1 MNVIQG
7 SAFSAEP
14 EQEPSSS
21 AYPGAGGPYGSY
33 GGGTPGPYGSGG
45 GWSGGNW
52 SGGGGNWSGGNWS
65 GGGNVPPSP
74 RHRRLRRGVAFGVA
88 GVTLAAAAAVGSYD
102 ALQGG
107 GSPTGHATTSANTV
121 LSTSQITSKVS
132 PGLVDV
138 VSTLGD
144 ENGEAAGTG
153 MVLTSTGE
161 VLTNNHVI
169 DGATSISV
177 TDIGNGRTY
186 KASVVGYDKTQ
197 DVAVLQLQDA
207 SGLTT
212 VSLGNSA
219 TVSTGQSV
227 VAIGN
232 AEGKGGQPS
241 VVTGSVT
248 ALNQSITASDEGSG
262 SSEQLTGMIET
273 NAPIE
278 PGDSGGSLVNSAGQ
292 VIGMDTA
299 ASTSSETPTAQA
311 ANPGQQSQ
319 GQSGQS
325 QSGQSQSSGTQAFA
339 IPINEAVSIA
349 AQIEG
354 GNSSATLHLGSTAF
368 LGVELSSTGTGSGTG
383 SGSGAGGLG
392 GGYGSGSD
400 GGYGYGGGDGSG
412 SDGGY
417 GYGSGDG
424 SGSDGGFGYGS
435 GDGGTSTTSGV
446 QIEGALS
453 GSPAASAGLSAG
465 DVITSIG
472 GQSVT
477 SATQMQSIIAA
488 HHPGDKVSI
497 SWTDASGQ
505 TQTATVTFASGP
517 AD

>member
-7 SAFSAEP
+7 SALSAEP

-33 GGGTPGPYGSGG
+33 GGGSPGPYGSGG
-45 GWSGGNW
+45 GWSGGGW

-107 GSPTGHATTSANTV
+107 GSSTSHATTSANTV
-121 LSTSQITSKVS
+121 LSTSQITSRVS

-248 ALNQSITASDEGSG
+248 ALNQSITASDDGSG

-278 PGDSGGSLVNSAGQ
+278 PGDSGGSLVNLAGQ
-292 VIGMDTA
+292 VVGMDTA
-299 ASTSSETPTAQA
+299 ASTSSETPSAQA

-319 GQSGQS
+319 GQTGQS
-325 QSGQSQSSGTQAFA
+325 QSGQSQSSGTQAFS

-354 GNSSATLHLGSTAF
+354 GNSSSTLHLGSTAF
-368 LGVELSSTGTGSGTG
+368 LGVEVSSTSTSTGTGTGSGA
-383 SGSGAGGLG
+383 SGLG
-392 GGYGSGSD
+392 GY
-400 GGYGYGGGDGSG
+400 GSG

-424 SGSDGGFGYGS
+424 GYGYGS
-435 GDGGTSTTSGV
+435 GDGGTGTTSGV

-453 GSPAASAGLSAG
+453 GSPAADAGLSAG

-488 HHPGDKVSI
+488 YHPGDKVSI

>member
-7 SAFSAEP
+7 SALSAES

-33 GGGTPGPYGSGG
+33 GGGSPGPYGSGG
-45 GWSGGNW
+45 NWSGGNW

-88 GVTLAAAAAVGSYD
+88 GVALAAAAGVGSYD

-107 GSPTGHATTSANTV
+107 GSSTGHATTSANTV

-212 VSLGNSA
+212 VGLGNSS

-299 ASTSSETPTAQA
+299 ASTSSQTPTAQT

-319 GQSGQS
+319 GQSGQGQGPSGQS
-325 QSGQSQSSGTQAFA
+325 QSGQSQSGATQAFS

-354 GNSSATLHLGSTAF
+354 GNSSATVHLGSTAF
-368 LGVELSSTGTGSGTG
+368 LGVEVSSTSTSTGTGTSPGTG
-383 SGSGAGGLG
+383 TGTGGLG
-392 GGYGSGSD
+392 GGYGSGGD
-400 GGYGYGGGDGSG
+400 GGYGYGGGDG
-412 SDGGY
+412 GY

-424 SGSDGGFGYGS
+424 GYGYGS
-435 GDGGTSTTSGV
+435 GGTSTTSGV

-453 GSPAASAGLSAG
+453 GSPAANAGLSDG

-477 SATQMQSIIAA
+477 SATQMQSVIATY
-488 HHPGDKVSI
+488 HPGDKVSI

>member
-7 SAFSAEP
+7 SALSAEP

-33 GGGTPGPYGSGG
+33 GGGSPGPYGSGG
-45 GWSGGNW
+45 GWSGGGW

-107 GSPTGHATTSANTV
+107 GSSTSHATTSANTV
-121 LSTSQITSKVS
+121 LSTSQITSRVS

-241 VVTGSVT
+241 VATGSVT

-278 PGDSGGSLVNSAGQ
+278 PGDSGGSLVNLAGQ
-292 VIGMDTA
+292 VVGMDTA
-299 ASTSSETPTAQA
+299 ASTSSETPSAQA
-311 ANPGQQSQ
+311 ANPGQPSQ
-319 GQSGQS
+319 GQTGQS
-325 QSGQSQSSGTQAFA
+325 QSGQSQSSGTQAFS

-354 GNSSATLHLGSTAF
+354 GNSSSTLHLGSTAF
-368 LGVELSSTGTGSGTG
+368 LGVEVSSTSTSTGTGTGSGA
-383 SGSGAGGLG
+383 SGLG
-392 GGYGSGSD
+392 GY
-400 GGYGYGGGDGSG
+400 GSG

-424 SGSDGGFGYGS
+424 GYGYGS
-435 GDGGTSTTSGV
+435 GDGGTGTTSGV

-488 HHPGDKVSI
+488 YHPGDKVSI

>member
-7 SAFSAEP
+7 SALSAEP

-33 GGGTPGPYGSGG
+33 GGGSPGPYGSGG
-45 GWSGGNW
+45 GWSGGGW

-107 GSPTGHATTSANTV
+107 GSSTSHATTSANTV
-121 LSTSQITSKVS
+121 LSTSQITSRVS

-278 PGDSGGSLVNSAGQ
+278 PGDSGGSLVNLAGQ
-292 VIGMDTA
+292 VVGMDTA
-299 ASTSSETPTAQA
+299 ASTSSETPSAQA

-319 GQSGQS
+319 GQTGQS
-325 QSGQSQSSGTQAFA
+325 QSGQSQSSGTQAFS

-354 GNSSATLHLGSTAF
+354 GNSSSTLHLGSTAF
-368 LGVELSSTGTGSGTG
+368 LGVEVSSTSTSTGTGTGSGA
-383 SGSGAGGLG
+383 SGLG
-392 GGYGSGSD
+392 GY
-400 GGYGYGGGDGSG
+400 GSG

-424 SGSDGGFGYGS
+424 SSGDGGYGYGN

-488 HHPGDKVSI
+488 YHPGDKVSI

>member
-7 SAFSAEP
+7 SALPAEP
-14 EQEPSSS
+14 AQEPSSS

-33 GGGTPGPYGSGG
+33 GGGSPGPFGSGG
-45 GWSGGNW
+45 NWSGGNW
-52 SGGGGNWSGGNWS
+52 SGGGGNWS

-74 RHRRLRRGVAFGVA
+74 RHRRLRRGVAFGAA
-88 GVTLAAAAAVGSYD
+88 GVALAAAAAVGSYD
-102 ALQGG
+102 AVQGG
-107 GSPTGHATTSANTV
+107 GGSTSHATTSANTV

-177 TDIGNGRTY
+177 TDIGNGQTY

-197 DVAVLQLQDA
+197 DVAVLQLQNA

-212 VSLGNSA
+212 VGLGNSA

-227 VAIGN
+227 VAMGN

-248 ALNQSITASDEGSG
+248 ALNQSITASDDGSG
-262 SSEQLTGMIET
+262 NSEQLTGMIET

-278 PGDSGGSLVNSAGQ
+278 PGDSGGPLVNSAGQ
-292 VIGMDTA
+292 VVGMDTA
-299 ASTSSETPTAQA
+299 ASTSSATPTAQA
-311 ANPGQQSQ
+311 ATP

-325 QSGQSQSSGTQAFA
+325 QSGQSQSSATQAFA
-339 IPINEAVSIA
+339 IPIDEAVSIA

-354 GNSSATLHLGSTAF
+354 GKSSATVHLGSTAF
-368 LGVELSSTGTGSGTG
+368 LGVEVSSSASTGTGTGT
-383 SGSGAGGLG
+383 GGLG
-392 GGYGSGSD
+392 GGYGSG
-400 GGYGYGGGDGSG
+400 G
-412 SDGGY
+412 DGGY

-424 SGSDGGFGYGS
+424 GYGYGS
-435 GDGGTSTTSGV
+435 GDGGYGYGSGDGGYGSGGTSTTSGV
-446 QIEGALS
+446 QIEGVLS
-453 GSPAASAGLSAG
+453 GSPAANAGLSAG

-477 SATQMQSIIAA
+477 SAAQLQSIIATY
-488 HHPGDKVSI
+488 HPGDQVSV

>member
-7 SAFSAEP
+7 SALSAGP
-14 EQEPSSS
+14 EQEPSPS

-65 GGGNVPPSP
+65 GGGNVPPSR
-74 RHRRLRRGVAFGVA
+74 RHRRLRRGVAFGMA
-88 GVTLAAAAAVGSYD
+88 GVALAAAAAVGSYD
-102 ALQGG
+102 AVQGG
-107 GSPTGHATTSANTV
+107 GSSTGHATTSANTV

-212 VSLGNSA
+212 VSLGDSG

-262 SSEQLTGMIET
+262 TSEQLTGMIET

-278 PGDSGGSLVNSAGQ
+278 PGDSGGPLVNSAGQ
-292 VIGMDTA
+292 VVGMDTA
-299 ASTSSETPTAQA
+299 ASTSSETPTAQT

-354 GNSSATLHLGSTAF
+354 GNSSATVHLGSTAF
-368 LGVELSSTGTGSGTG
+368 LGVEVSSTGASTGTGT
-383 SGSGAGGLG
+383 GAGGLG
-392 GGYGSGSD
+392 GGYGSG
-400 GGYGYGGGDGSG
+400 G
-412 SDGGY
+412 DGGY

-424 SGSDGGFGYGS
+424 GYGFGSGDGGYGYGS
-435 GDGGTSTTSGV
+435 GGTSTTSGA

-453 GSPAASAGLSAG
+453 GSPAANAGLSAG

-472 GQSVT
+472 GQSIT
-477 SATQMQSIIAA
+477 SATQMQSVIAA
-488 HHPGDKVSI
+488 YHPGDKVSV

>member
-7 SAFSAEP
+7 SALSAEP

-33 GGGTPGPYGSGG
+33 GGGSPGPYGSGG

-52 SGGGGNWSGGNWS
+52 SGGAGNWSGGNWS

-74 RHRRLRRGVAFGVA
+74 RRRRLRRGVAFGVA
-88 GVTLAAAAAVGSYD
+88 GVALAAAAAVGSYD
-102 ALQGG
+102 AVQGG
-107 GSPTGHATTSANTV
+107 GSSTGHATTSATTV

-241 VVTGSVT
+241 AVTGSVT

-292 VIGMDTA
+292 VVGMDTA
-299 ASTSSETPTAQA
+299 ASTSSETPTAQT

-319 GQSGQS
+319 GQTGQSQSGQS

-349 AQIEG
+349 AQIDG
-354 GNSSATLHLGSTAF
+354 GTSSATVHLGSTAF
-368 LGVELSSTGTGSGTG
+368 LGVEVSSTSTSTGT
-383 SGSGAGGLG
+383 GAGGLG
-392 GGYGSGSD
+392 GGYGSG
-400 GGYGYGGGDGSG
+400 G
-412 SDGGY
+412 DGGY
-417 GYGSGDG
+417 GYGSG
-424 SGSDGGFGYGS
+424 
-435 GDGGTSTTSGV
+435 GTSTTSGA

-488 HHPGDKVSI
+488 YHPGDTVSV

>member
-1 MNVIQG
+1 M
-7 SAFSAEP
+7 
-14 EQEPSSS
+14 
-21 AYPGAGGPYGSY
+21 
-33 GGGTPGPYGSGG
+33 
-45 GWSGGNW
+45 
-52 SGGGGNWSGGNWS
+52 
-65 GGGNVPPSP
+65 
-74 RHRRLRRGVAFGVA
+74 A

-107 GSPTGHATTSANTV
+107 GSSTSHATTSANTV
-121 LSTSQITSKVS
+121 LSTSQITSRVS

-248 ALNQSITASDEGSG
+248 ALNQSITASDDGSG

-278 PGDSGGSLVNSAGQ
+278 PGDSGGSLVNLAGQ
-292 VIGMDTA
+292 VVGMDTA
-299 ASTSSETPTAQA
+299 ASTSSETPSAQA

-319 GQSGQS
+319 GQTGQS
-325 QSGQSQSSGTQAFA
+325 QSGQSQSSGTQAFS

-354 GNSSATLHLGSTAF
+354 GNSSSTLHLGSTAF
-368 LGVELSSTGTGSGTG
+368 LGVEVSSTSTSTGTGTGSGA
-383 SGSGAGGLG
+383 SGLG
-392 GGYGSGSD
+392 GY
-400 GGYGYGGGDGSG
+400 GSG

-424 SGSDGGFGYGS
+424 
-435 GDGGTSTTSGV
+435 GTGTTSGV

-488 HHPGDKVSI
+488 YHPGDKVSI

>member
-7 SAFSAEP
+7 SALSAEP

-33 GGGTPGPYGSGG
+33 GGGSPGPYGSGG
-45 GWSGGNW
+45 GWSGGGW

-107 GSPTGHATTSANTV
+107 GSSTSHATTSANTV
-121 LSTSQITSKVS
+121 LSTSQITSRVS

-278 PGDSGGSLVNSAGQ
+278 PGDSGGSLVNLAGQ
-292 VIGMDTA
+292 VVGMDTA
-299 ASTSSETPTAQA
+299 ASTSSETPSAQA

-319 GQSGQS
+319 GQTGQS
-325 QSGQSQSSGTQAFA
+325 QSGQSQSSGTQAFS

-354 GNSSATLHLGSTAF
+354 GNSSSTLHLGSTAF
-368 LGVELSSTGTGSGTG
+368 LGVEVSSTSTSTGTGTGTGSGA
-383 SGSGAGGLG
+383 SGLG

-400 GGYGYGGGDGSG
+400 GGYGYGSG
-412 SDGGY
+412 DGGY

-424 SGSDGGFGYGS
+424 
-435 GDGGTSTTSGV
+435 GTGTTSGV

-488 HHPGDKVSI
+488 YHPGDKVSI

>member
-1 MNVIQG
+1 V
-7 SAFSAEP
+7 
-14 EQEPSSS
+14 
-21 AYPGAGGPYGSY
+21 
-33 GGGTPGPYGSGG
+33 
-45 GWSGGNW
+45 
-52 SGGGGNWSGGNWS
+52 
-65 GGGNVPPSP
+65 
-74 RHRRLRRGVAFGVA
+74 FGVA
-88 GVTLAAAAAVGSYD
+88 GVALAAAAAVGSYD
-102 ALQGG
+102 AVQGG
-107 GSPTGHATTSANTV
+107 GSSTGQATTSANTV

-219 TVSTGQSV
+219 TVSAGQSV

-241 VVTGSVT
+241 VATGSVT
-248 ALNQSITASDEGSG
+248 ALNQSITASDDGSG

-278 PGDSGGSLVNSAGQ
+278 PGDSGGPLVNSAGQ
-292 VIGMDTA
+292 VVGMDTA
-299 ASTSSETPTAQA
+299 ASTSSETPSAQA
-311 ANPGQQSQ
+311 ANPGQPSQGQSGQSQ
-319 GQSGQS
+319 SGQSQSGQS
-325 QSGQSQSSGTQAFA
+325 QSGQSQSSGTQAFS

-349 AQIEG
+349 AQIDG
-354 GNSSATLHLGSTAF
+354 GKSSSTLHLGSTAF
-368 LGVELSSTGTGSGTG
+368 LGVEVSSTSSG
-383 SGSGAGGLG
+383 SGSGSGSGGL

-400 GGYGYGGGDGSG
+400 GGYGYGGGYGSSG
-412 SDGGY
+412 DGGY
-417 GYGSGDG
+417 
-424 SGSDGGFGYGS
+424 GYGS

-488 HHPGDKVSI
+488 YHPGDKVSM

>member
-7 SAFSAEP
+7 SALSAEP
-14 EQEPSSS
+14 DQEPSSS

-33 GGGTPGPYGSGG
+33 GGGSPGPYGSGG
-45 GWSGGNW
+45 NWSGGNWSGGNW

-74 RHRRLRRGVAFGVA
+74 RHRRLRRGVVFGVA
-88 GVTLAAAAAVGSYD
+88 GVALAAAAAVGSYD
-102 ALQGG
+102 AVQGG
-107 GSPTGHATTSANTV
+107 GSSTGHATTSANTV

-241 VVTGSVT
+241 VATGSVT
-248 ALNQSITASDEGSG
+248 ALNQSITASDDGSG

-273 NAPIE
+273 NAAIE
-278 PGDSGGSLVNSAGQ
+278 PGDSGGPLVNSAGQ
-292 VIGMDTA
+292 VVGMDTA
-299 ASTSSETPTAQA
+299 ASTSSETPSAQA
-311 ANPGQQSQ
+311 ANPGQPSQ
-319 GQSGQS
+319 GQTGQSQSGQS
-325 QSGQSQSSGTQAFA
+325 QSGQSQSSGTQAFS

-349 AQIEG
+349 AQIDG
-354 GNSSATLHLGSTAF
+354 GESSSSLHLGSTAF
-368 LGVELSSTGTGSGTG
+368 LGVEVSSTSTGSSTG

-400 GGYGYGGGDGSG
+400 GGYGYGGGFGSSG
-412 SDGGY
+412 DGGY
-417 GYGSGDG
+417 GYGG
-424 SGSDGGFGYGS
+424 

-488 HHPGDKVSI
+488 YHPGDKVSI

>member
-7 SAFSAEP
+7 SALSAEP

-33 GGGTPGPYGSGG
+33 GGGSPGPYGSGG
-45 GWSGGNW
+45 GWSGGGW

-107 GSPTGHATTSANTV
+107 GSSTSHATTSANTV
-121 LSTSQITSKVS
+121 LSTSQITSRVS

-212 VSLGNSA
+212 VGLGNSA

-278 PGDSGGSLVNSAGQ
+278 PGDSGGSLVNLAGQ
-292 VIGMDTA
+292 VVGMDTA
-299 ASTSSETPTAQA
+299 ASTSSETPSAQA

-319 GQSGQS
+319 GQTGQS
-325 QSGQSQSSGTQAFA
+325 QSGQSQSSGTQAFS

-354 GNSSATLHLGSTAF
+354 GNSSSTLHLGSTAF
-368 LGVELSSTGTGSGTG
+368 LGVEVSSTSTSTGTGTGSGA
-383 SGSGAGGLG
+383 SGLG
-392 GGYGSGSD
+392 GY
-400 GGYGYGGGDGSG
+400 GSG

-424 SGSDGGFGYGS
+424 GYGYGS
-435 GDGGTSTTSGV
+435 GDGGTGTTSGV

-488 HHPGDKVSI
+488 YHPGDKVSI

>member
-7 SAFSAEP
+7 SALSAEP
-14 EQEPSSS
+14 DQEPSSS

-33 GGGTPGPYGSGG
+33 GGGSPGPYGSGG
-45 GWSGGNW
+45 NWSGGNW

-74 RHRRLRRGVAFGVA
+74 RHRRLRRGVVFGVA
-88 GVTLAAAAAVGSYD
+88 GVALAAAAAVGSYD
-102 ALQGG
+102 AVQGG
-107 GSPTGHATTSANTV
+107 GSSTGHATTSANTV

-241 VVTGSVT
+241 VATGSVT
-248 ALNQSITASDEGSG
+248 ALNQSITASDDGSG

-278 PGDSGGSLVNSAGQ
+278 PGDSGGPLVNSAGQ
-292 VIGMDTA
+292 VVGMDTA
-299 ASTSSETPTAQA
+299 ASTSSETPSAQA
-311 ANPGQQSQ
+311 ANPGQPSQ
-319 GQSGQS
+319 GQTGQS
-325 QSGQSQSSGTQAFA
+325 QSGQSQSSGTQAFS

-349 AQIEG
+349 AQIDG
-354 GNSSATLHLGSTAF
+354 GKSSSSLHLGSTAF
-368 LGVELSSTGTGSGTG
+368 LGVEVSSTSTGSSTG

-400 GGYGYGGGDGSG
+400 GGYGYGGGYGSSG
-412 SDGGY
+412 DGGY
-417 GYGSGDG
+417 
-424 SGSDGGFGYGS
+424 GYGS

-488 HHPGDKVSI
+488 YHPGDKVSI